1 MDGRNRGVRA
11 LRLRYSIPA
20 AGALAALVAVTV
32 LAASPAAGQTGE
44 EAVPTDSPAPAAAD
58 LDPAKCSDGSY
69 GFDAEAYPGLASD
82 CRVLTVMRNHWLS
95 DPANAGLPAG
105 HSLRTWGV
113 GFTWN
118 GVRIGLVDGAPRVVT
133 LNLSFQDIGG
143 TIPVETA
150 GLTALT
156 ELFFNHNRLTGSIP
170 AELGGLTGLY
180 QMHLN
185 SNSLS
190 GPIPPELG
198 NLVNMERLA
207 FFDNQLTGS
216 IPAEFGRL
224 VKLTY
229 LDFDRNRLS
238 GPIPPELGSLSDL
251 EMLWMRSNMLAGRV
265 PAELGALQQLE
276 RLYLSGNQ
284 LSGRLPDQLAD
295 LAPANGGS
303 LRILDLCRSGVTG
316 SMPSEL
322 AEIWRGF
329 YAEPFCDDDRSPHRA
344 EIAYLSSWGV
354 EGCDVLEGFC
364 PERPVDRAQTAAF
377 LAEGVRRLRGA
388 PPAAGAALADVPSG
402 AWYAEAAR
410 WAVSAGVMAAPDRRF
425 DPDGPVS
432 RAELAQMLAAAFPH
446 LPAAGGADADPAERV
461 FTDMAGRPDEAVR
474 AAEALYAAGVTEGC
488 SVDPARFC
496 PGRPVSRAVLAALL
510 VRTLNLA
517 GA

>member
-1 MDGRNRGVRA
+1 MGGLSRSRRGRGV
-11 LRLRYSIPA
+11 SIPRS
-20 AGALAALVAVTV
+20 GASAALVALAV
-32 LAASPAAGQTGE
+32 LAALPAAGQTGE
-44 EAVPTDSPAPAAAD
+44 EAVPIDSPAPAAAPD
-58 LDPAKCSDGSY
+58 LDPARCSDGSY
-69 GFDAEAYPGLASD
+69 GFDAGAYPGLASD
-82 CRVLTVMRNHWLS
+82 CRALTAMRNHWLS

-118 GVRIGLVDGAPRVVT
+118 GIRIGLVDGAPRVVT

-150 GLTALT
+150 RLTALA
-156 ELFFNHNRLTGSIP
+156 EIFFNHNRLTGPIP
-170 AELGGLTGLY
+170 AELGTLTGLY

-198 NLVNMERLA
+198 NLVDMERMA
-207 FFDNQLTGS
+207 FFDNQLSGS
-216 IPAEFGRL
+216 IPAELGRL

-238 GPIPPELGSLSDL
+238 GPIPPELGGLSNL
-251 EMLWMRSNMLAGRV
+251 EMLWMRNNMLAGRV
-265 PAELGALQQLE
+265 PAELGALTRLE
-276 RLYLSGNQ
+276 RLYLAGNR
-284 LSGRLPDQLAD
+284 LSGRLPDELAG

-344 EIAYLSSWGV
+344 EIAYLAWWGV
-354 EGCDVLEGFC
+354 GGCEVAEGFC
-364 PERPVDRAQTAAF
+364 PEGPVDRAQAAAF
-377 LAEGVRRLRGA
+377 LAEGVARLRGA
-388 PPAAGAALADVPSG
+388 PAAGGGLALRDVPAG

-410 WAVSAGVMAAPDRRF
+410 WAVSAGVMEAPDGRF
-425 DPDGPVS
+425 DPGGPVS
-432 RAELAQMLAAAFPH
+432 RSELAQMLAAAFPH
-446 LPAAGGADADPAERV
+446 LAAAETGMAERV
-461 FTDMAGRPDEAVR
+461 FTDLAGRPDDAVR
-474 AAEALYAAGVTEGC
+474 AAESLYAAGVTAGC
-488 SVDPARFC
+488 SVEPARFC
-496 PGRPVSRAVLAALL
+496 PARPVSRAVLAALL
-510 VRTLNLA
+510 VRTMNLA
-517 GA
+517 GG